1 MRFVRQSALAVA
13 YLCVAA
19 VAAISNGKIK
29 PKVMIITFFNS
40 EGEIY
45 LTKSNTTGALDFR
58 ATPHRVPYASPEFP
72 YLRCTADGAACLMTT
87 GEAEIQAAATTM
99 ALLADP
105 ALDLRE
111 TYWVLTGIG
120 GGAPD
125 RVSLGAVTLA
135 RFTVQVGMSYE
146 MDAREMPP
154 GFDAG
159 YVPQGTE
166 SPDAVWGS
174 VYNSE
179 VFEVNA
185 ALRDTLTAMI
195 DPARVADSAAAA
207 AYRANYAEVPAFAP
221 GAAPP
226 AVHHCDSVT
235 SDTWFTGA
243 LLAETHARRVDL
255 WTNGTGVYC
264 TTAQEDGAVLGAL
277 VRGALESRVDFAR
290 VAIVRTV
297 SDFDRPYP
305 GQSVMDNLVNGT
317 VGYPIA
323 IENVWVA
330 GDSIA
335 RGIIGG
341 WNATFKAGVPAT
353 NYVGDVW
360 GVPWWHP
367 GLRAWSRERRR
378 ACGASGGKGTAANG
392 QVGQA
397 QHAPEQISEMKR
409 VLTYVRS

>member
-1 MRFVRQSALAVA
+1 MRFIYQSALAVA
-13 YLCVAA
+13 YLYVAA
-19 VAAISNGKIK
+19 MAATCDGRIK
-29 PKVMIITFFNS
+29 PKVMIITFFDA

-58 ATPHRVPYASPEFP
+58 AQLHRVPYASPEFP
-72 YLRCTADGAACLMTT
+72 YLHCTRDGDACLMTT
-87 GEAEIQAAATTM
+87 GEAEIQATATTM

-105 ALDLRE
+105 QLDLSE
-111 TYWVLTGIG
+111 TYWVLTGVG

-125 RVSLGAVTLA
+125 RVTLGAITLA

-146 MDAREMPP
+146 LDARELPP
-154 GFDAG
+154 AFATG

-166 SPDAVWGS
+166 SPDAAWGS

-185 ALRDTLTAMI
+185 ALRDALSVMI
-195 DPARVADSAAAA
+195 DPSRVADSAAAA
-207 AYRANYAEVPAFAP
+207 AYRAHYEAVPRFAP

-226 AVHHCDSVT
+226 AVHHCDSAT

-277 VRGALESRVDFAR
+277 VRGALESRVDFGR

-305 GQSVMDNLVNGT
+305 DQSVMDNLVKGT

-330 GDSIA
+330 GESIA
-335 RGIIGG
+335 RGIIGA
-341 WNATFKAGVPAT
+341 WEETFEAGVPAR

-360 GVPWWHP
+360 GVLGGTPDFGP
-367 GLRAWSRERRR
+367 GRVSDGEPVLLPGAKGQQSAKVKRSTRRSRIQ
-378 ACGASGGKGTAANG
+378 K
-392 QVGQA
+392 
-397 QHAPEQISEMKR
+397 
-409 VLTYVRS
+409 

>member
-1 MRFVRQSALAVA
+1 M
-13 YLCVAA
+13 
-19 VAAISNGKIK
+19 
-29 PKVMIITFFNS
+29 
-40 EGEIY
+40 
-45 LTKSNTTGALDFR
+45 
-58 ATPHRVPYASPEFP
+58 PYASPEFP
-72 YLRCTADGAACLMTT
+72 YLHCTANGDACLMTT
-87 GEAEIQAAATTM
+87 GEAEIQATASTM

-105 ALDLRE
+105 QLDLRE

-125 RVSLGAVTLA
+125 QVTLGAITLA

-146 MDAREMPP
+146 MDARELPP
-154 GFDAG
+154 DFASG
-159 YVPQGTE
+159 YVPQGTD
-166 SPDAVWGS
+166 SPEAAWGS
-174 VYNSE
+174 VYDSD

-185 ALRDTLTAMI
+185 ALRDAVTAMI
-195 DPARVADSAAAA
+195 NPAKVVDSAVAA
-207 AYRANYAEVPAFAP
+207 AYRANYAGVPQFGA

-226 AVHHCDSVT
+226 AIHYCDSVT

-277 VRGALESRVDFAR
+277 VRGALENRVDFAR

-305 GQSVMDNLVNGT
+305 GQSVMDNLINGT
-317 VGYPIA
+317 AGYPIA

-330 GDSIA
+330 GNSIA
-335 RGIIGG
+335 RGIISA
-341 WNATFKAGVPAT
+341 WNETFKTGIPAQ

-360 GVPWWHP
+360 GVLGGTPDFGP
-367 GLRAWSRERRR
+367 GRVSSGNPVVLPGAKSQRPASVKRTTRRSRFQ
-378 ACGASGGKGTAANG
+378 K
-392 QVGQA
+392 
-397 QHAPEQISEMKR
+397 
-409 VLTYVRS
+409 

>member
-1 MRFVRQSALAVA
+1 MRFIARAALAVA
-13 YLCVAA
+13 YLSAATVA
-19 VAAISNGKIK
+19 VIIK
-29 PKVMIITFFNS
+29 PKVLIITFFNA
-40 EGEIY
+40 EGEVY
-45 LTKSNTTGALDFR
+45 LAKSNTTGALDFR
-58 ATPHRVPYASPEFP
+58 AQQHRVPYASPEFP
-72 YLRCTADGAACLMTT
+72 YLHCTANGDACLMTT
-87 GEAEIQAAATTM
+87 GEAEIQATASTM

-105 ALDLRE
+105 QLDLRE

-125 RVSLGAVTLA
+125 QVTLGAITLA

-146 MDAREMPP
+146 MDARELPP
-154 GFDAG
+154 DFASG
-159 YVPQGTE
+159 YVPQGTD
-166 SPDAVWGS
+166 SPEAAWGS
-174 VYNSE
+174 VYDSE

-185 ALRDTLTAMI
+185 ALRDAVTAMI
-195 DPARVADSAAAA
+195 DPAKVVDSAVAA
-207 AYRANYAEVPAFAP
+207 AYRANYADVPRFGA

-226 AVHHCDSVT
+226 AIHYCDSVT

-277 VRGALESRVDFAR
+277 VRGALENRVDFAR

-305 GQSVMDNLVNGT
+305 GQSVMDNLINGT

-330 GDSIA
+330 GNSIA
-335 RGIIGG
+335 RGIISG
-341 WNATFKAGVPAT
+341 WDETFKAGIPAQ

-360 GVPWWHP
+360 GVLGGTPDFGP
-367 GLRAWSRERRR
+367 GRASSGNPVVLPGAKSQRQ
-378 ACGASGGKGTAANG
+378 ASG
-392 QVGQA
+392 
-397 QHAPEQISEMKR
+397 KR
-409 VLTYVRS
+409 TTRRSRFQK

>member
-1 MRFVRQSALAVA
+1 MRFLHQSALAVA

-19 VAAISNGKIK
+19 AAAVCSGKIK
-29 PKVMIITFFNS
+29 PKVMILTFFNA

-45 LTKSNTTGALDFR
+45 LTKSNLTGALDFR
-58 ATPHRVPYASPEFP
+58 AQQHRVPFASPQFP
-72 YLRCTADGAACLMTT
+72 YLHCTRDYDACLMTT
-87 GEAEIQAAATTM
+87 GEAEIQATATTM

-105 ALDLRE
+105 QLDLSE

-125 RVSLGAVTLA
+125 QVTLGSITLA

-146 MDAREMPP
+146 MDARELPP
-154 GFDAG
+154 GFETG
-159 YVPQGTE
+159 FVPQGTD
-166 SPDAVWGS
+166 SPDAAWGS
-174 VYNSE
+174 VYDAE
-179 VFEVNA
+179 VFEVSA
-185 ALRDTLTAMI
+185 ALRDALTAMI
-195 DPARVADSAAAA
+195 DPRDGGRVP
-207 AYRANYAEVPAFAP
+207 RQVRERPRVRP

-243 LLAETHARRVDL
+243 LLAETHTRRVKT
-255 WTNGTGVYC
+255 WTNGTGIYC

-277 VRGALESRVDFAR
+277 VRGALESRVDFSR

-323 IENVWVA
+323 IENVWLA
-330 GDSIA
+330 GNSIA

-341 WNATFKAGVPAT
+341 WDQTFKTGIPAS

-360 GVPWWHP
+360 GALGGTPDFGP
-367 GLRAWSRERRR
+367 GRV
-378 ACGASGGKGTAANG
+378 SGGEPVVLPGAKG
-392 QVGQA
+392 
-397 QHAPEQISEMKR
+397 QHPLKVKR
-409 VLTYVRS
+409 STRRSRFQK

>member
-1 MRFVRQSALAVA
+1 MRFVYQSAVAAA

-19 VAAISNGKIK
+19 AAAVCNGKIK
-29 PKVMIITFFNS
+29 PKVMILTFFNA

-45 LTKSNTTGALDFR
+45 LTKSNLTGALDFG
-58 ATPHRVPYASPEFP
+58 AQQHRVPFASPQFP
-72 YLRCTADGAACLMTT
+72 YLQCTRDYDACLMTT
-87 GEAEIQAAATTM
+87 GEAEIQATATTM

-105 ALDLRE
+105 QLDLSE

-125 RVSLGAVTLA
+125 QVTLGAITLA

-146 MDAREMPP
+146 MDVRELPP
-154 GFDAG
+154 GFETG
-159 YVPQGTE
+159 YVPQGTD
-166 SPDAVWGS
+166 SPDAAWGS
-174 VYNSE
+174 VYDAE
-179 VFEVNA
+179 VFEVSA

-195 DPARVADSAAAA
+195 DPARVADSEIAA
-207 AYRANYAEVPAFAP
+207 AYRAKYASVPAFAP

-243 LLAETHARRVDL
+243 LLAETHTRRVKT

-277 VRGALESRVDFAR
+277 MRGALESRVDFNR

-323 IENVWVA
+323 IENVWLA
-330 GDSIA
+330 GNSIA
-335 RGIIGG
+335 RGIIGA
-341 WNATFKAGVPAT
+341 WKQTFQAGIPAS

-360 GVPWWHP
+360 GALGGTPDFGP
-367 GLRAWSRERRR
+367 GRM
-378 ACGASGGKGTAANG
+378 SGGEPVVLPGAKGQQQPAK
-392 QVGQA
+392 V
-397 QHAPEQISEMKR
+397 KR
-409 VLTYVRS
+409 SVRRSRFQK